1 MKKIVL
7 LFVSILSHLITLSAQ
22 DETSEKLAADRVEL
36 PVPYALVSNVDGR
49 AYTDL
54 CGSWNAIVD
63 QYDNGYYN
71 YRMKPKKTSS
81 TFFADRHYYDTPE
94 KLIEYDFNVSDTLRV
109 PGDWNTQKEKLYYY
123 EGTIWYRKVFDFT
136 PSATGKRYFVHFGA
150 VNYEA
155 VVALNGT
162 ILGRHTGGFTPFD
175 FEVTSLLKE
184 GQNSLIVKVNNNRHK
199 DAVPTVNCD
208 WWNYGGITREV
219 RLIEVPETFVR
230 ETSVSLS
237 GDGKRIEG
245 WAQLDGAEA
254 AGNKVTVSIP
264 ELRLKVTCKADGG
277 GKAIFSVSSQ
287 PELWSPENPKL
298 YDVNISSGGDD
309 VSEKVGFRTISTKGN
324 ELLLN
329 GKPIFCKG
337 IAIHEETFGPCCGR
351 AWNRDQSR
359 QLLLAAKELGCN
371 FVRLAHYPHNENM
384 TRLADSL
391 GIMVWSEIPV
401 YWTISWTNPDTY
413 RNAETQLKE
422 MISRDRNRASIIIW
436 SVANETPKSP
446 ERTAFLGS
454 LIDKAR
460 ELDGT
465 RLVCAAMEKVALSG
479 GLYSVRDELMEKV
492 DLISFNEYLGWYDGR
507 PEKCLGAKWVFP
519 VEKPVMVTELG
530 AGVKYGY
537 HSGKDVFFSEEY
549 AVEVYKAQLE
559 MLSHIPGL
567 VGICPW
573 ILKDFRSP
581 RRQLN
586 GIQDDFNRKGLL
598 SENGDKK
605 DAWSVYARFEWLNP
619 K

>member
-1 MKKIVL
+1 MKRIAL
-7 LFVSILSHLITLSAQ
+7 LFVSILYPVITLSAQ
-22 DETSEKLAADRVEL
+22 DETSERLAAEKEVL
-36 PVPYALVSNVDGR
+36 SVPYCQIANVSSR
-49 AYTDL
+49 ACTDL
-54 CGSWNAIVD
+54 CGCWNAIID

-71 YRMKPKKTSS
+71 YRMKPKKASS
-81 TFFADRHYYDTPE
+81 TFFADKHYYKSPE
-94 KLIEYDFNVSDTLRV
+94 KLIEYDFDISDTLRV
-109 PGDWNTQKEKLYYY
+109 PGDWNTQKERLYYY
-123 EGTIWYRKVFDFT
+123 EGTIWYRRMFDVR
-136 PSATGKRYFVHFGA
+136 PDKGKRYFIHFGA

-155 VVALNGT
+155 VVGLNGC
-162 ILGRHTGGFTPFD
+162 ILGRHAGGFTPFD
-175 FEVTSLLKE
+175 FEVTTLLQD
-184 GQNSLIVKVNNNRHK
+184 GSNSLIVKVNNSRYK
-199 DAVPTVNCD
+199 DAVPTLNCD

-230 ETSVSLS
+230 EISVVLS
-237 GDGKRIEG
+237 ADGKKIEG
-245 WAQLDGAEA
+245 WVQLDGAEA
-254 AGNKVTVSIP
+254 AGHKVTVSIP
-264 ELRLKVTCKADGG
+264 ELRLKVNCKADGG

-329 GKPIFCKG
+329 GKSIFCKG
-337 IAIHEETFGPCCGR
+337 IAIHEETFGQNCGR

-436 SVANETPKSP
+436 SVANETPKSQ

-460 ELDGT
+460 EMDGT
-465 RLVCAAMEKVALSG
+465 RLVCAAMEKVTLG
-479 GLYSVRDELMEKV
+479 DRTYSVRDELLDKV
-492 DLISFNEYLGWYDGR
+492 DLISFNEYIGWYDGR
-507 PEKCLGAKWVFP
+507 PEKCLDAKWVFP
-519 VEKPVMVTELG
+519 VEKPVIVTELG

-537 HSGKDVFFSEEY
+537 HSGKDVLFSEEY

-559 MLSHIPGL
+559 MLSHMPGL

-581 RRQLN
+581 RRQLR

-598 SENGDKK
+598 SETGDKK
-605 DAWSVYARFEWLNP
+605 DVWSVYARFKWRNH